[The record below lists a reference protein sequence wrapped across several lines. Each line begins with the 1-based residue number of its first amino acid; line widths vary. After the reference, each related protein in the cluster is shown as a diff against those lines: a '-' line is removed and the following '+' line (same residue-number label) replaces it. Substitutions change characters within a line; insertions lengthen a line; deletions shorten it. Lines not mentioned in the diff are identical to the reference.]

1 MSSPSSL
8 RELPTENW
16 QEVKKIASLF
26 EGTWQGN
33 NRPAIEDYL
42 PADPAVRLPVLVQL
56 VRSDLE
62 NRLRFGE
69 QARVEDYFARFPM
82 LAQDAELV
90 LFLIAAEYRERQNRE
105 AGMGTQE
112 YLARFP
118 QWAAPIFR
126 RLTAPDP
133 SQDAATHPGFGK
145 SSPSSEACTPGFPGA
160 HRGQGAV
167 TVVDDPSLMDLLQ
180 RAAQSMPRPGD
191 EFAGFQLLSE
201 LGRGAIG
208 RVFLAQQ
215 PDLAHRQV
223 VLKISAHLLE
233 EWETL
238 AQLQHTNIVPIYSVH
253 QEGALQAICMP
264 YFGTTTLEDIV
275 TELYCSG
282 RIPQSGKELVRT
294 LRHNKPTVLLS
305 RTKIA
310 SRASTV
316 AGAEREADSTQTV
329 RSAPA
334 HQSVDI
340 LEKLQHF
347 SYVEAV
353 LWIGDRLA
361 KGLAHAHE
369 HGILHRDLKPA
380 NILLTNEGEPML
392 LDFNLA
398 EDIKQRGNLVALVG
412 GTRSYMSPEQLDSCG
427 GGGAIDARSDIYSLG
442 LILYKM
448 LTGRHPYP
456 TPEWPSGQVLRQ
468 KHRLPPAPLRAL
480 NRGVSSSTE
489 AIILRCLEVDPAR
502 RYQTARELGEDL
514 ERQLANQPLKY
525 TREHSLLERVQKWA
539 RRHPRLN
546 SATTVAA
553 AFLVLLLAGTWMAL
567 NFWKSH
573 RDEFERVSRK
583 QAHTAALEA
592 REQLAEALHYQHALM
607 SSHEP
612 DTPALAAVRDLSA
625 RALQVY
631 QVPDNPSWPD
641 LPVVQNLDPAERD
654 MLRQIIGDMLMTW
667 TEAETIRAARAPP
680 GAARQEA
687 MRRAWCLHEG
697 TAACLGEDRVGPE
710 WWRQRGV
717 LLAVEGKEQEARNLF
732 RKAEQM
738 PRRSARDVFLEAAR
752 DARQRKYARAIPLL
766 QEATRTDPKLFWAWY
781 TLGICH
787 EELGHREEAVS
798 AFNTCLALAPDPAI
812 AFFPTFGRSGAY
824 LHWGGVHLEQAEV
837 DADKA
842 VALVSS
848 LGPEMRRRVAPQAY
862 LHRAEVRVQRNCYA
876 AAEQDL
882 TRALELG
889 MDIRALSERAKVR
902 ELRNDKAGA
911 LLDREAC
918 LAMKPADEAAWN
930 DRGLAQLPANP
941 RAAPQTGTL
950 QVLQNEMFDFMLAV
964 NNYSWDLLS
973 SVQMTILDANGQPVF
988 TMTSYGGQPPTTAY
1002 V

>member
-1 MSSPSSL
+1 MARNPG
-8 RELPTENW
+8 
-16 QEVKKIASLF
+16 QEEPFPHGGDGPDEEVRTSIYP
-26 EGTWQGN
+26 EQ
-33 NRPAIEDYL
+33 E
-42 PADPAVRLPVLVQL
+42 AV
-56 VRSDLE
+56 
-62 NRLRFGE
+62 
-69 QARVEDYFARFPM
+69 
-82 LAQDAELV
+82 
-90 LFLIAAEYRERQNRE
+90 
-105 AGMGTQE
+105 
-112 YLARFP
+112 
-118 QWAAPIFR
+118 
-126 RLTAPDP
+126 PD
-133 SQDAATHPGFGK
+133 
-145 SSPSSEACTPGFPGA
+145 
-160 HRGQGAV
+160 
-167 TVVDDPSLMDLLQ
+167 VDDPPLMDRLQ
-180 RAAQSMPRPGD
+180 RAAESMPRPGD
-191 EFAGFQLLSE
+191 VFARFQLLSE
-201 LGRGAIG
+201 LGIGAFG
-208 RVFLAQQ
+208 RVFLAMQ
-215 PDLAHRQV
+215 PDLAHRRV
-223 VLKISAHLLE
+223 ALKVSAHFLK

-253 QEGALQAICMP
+253 QKGRLQAICMP
-264 YFGTTTLEDIV
+264 YYGATTLQDIV
-275 TELYCSG
+275 AELYRSG
-282 RIPQSGKELVRT
+282 SIPQSGKEIVST
-294 LRHNKPTVLLS
+294 LRRQNEPTVLTARS
-305 RTKIA
+305 KIA
-310 SRASTV
+310 SQASTV
-316 AGAEREADSTQTV
+316 AGAEQEADSTQPV

-334 HQSVDI
+334 SQSVEI

-369 HGILHRDLKPA
+369 RGILHRDLKPA
-380 NILLTNEGEPML
+380 NILLTDEGQPML

-398 EDIKQRGNLVALVG
+398 EDIKQRTHVVALLG
-412 GTRSYMSPEQLDSCG
+412 GTLSYMSPEQLDCYC

-442 LILYKM
+442 LILYEM

-456 TPEWPSGQVLRQ
+456 RPEGPSSQVLPALRE
-468 KHRLPPAPLRAL
+468 KHRLPPAPLRAF
-480 NRGVSSSTE
+480 NRAVTPSTE

-514 ERQLANQPLKY
+514 ERQLADQPLKY
-525 TREHSLLERVQKWA
+525 TREPSLRERVQKWA

-546 SATTVAA
+546 SSTTVAA

-567 NFWKSH
+567 SFWKAH

-631 QVPDNPSWPD
+631 QAPDNPSWQD
-641 LPVVQNLDPAERD
+641 LPVVQNLAPAERD
-654 MLRQIIGDMLMTW
+654 KLRQIIGDMLMTW
-667 TEAETIRAARAPP
+667 TEAERVSAARAAP

-687 MRRAWCLHEG
+687 LRRAWRLHEG

-710 WWRQRGV
+710 WWRQRGL
-717 LLAVEGKEQEARNLF
+717 LLALEGKEQEARDLF
-732 RKAEQM
+732 SKAEQM
-738 PRRSARDVFLEAAR
+738 PRLSARDFFLEAAR
-752 DARQRKYARAIPLL
+752 DARQRKHARAIPLL

-798 AFNTCLALAPDPAI
+798 AFNTCLALVPGPAI
-812 AFFPTFGRSGAY
+812 AFFPTFGRSRAY

-848 LGPEMRRRVAPQAY
+848 LRPEMRRRVAPQAH
-862 LHRAEVRVQRNCYA
+862 LHRAEVRVQRKRYA
-876 AAEQDL
+876 AAEEDL

-889 MDIRALSERAKVR
+889 MDIQALSERAKVR

-911 LLDREAC
+911 RRDREAC
-918 LAMKPADEAAWN
+918 LARKPGDEAAWN

-941 RAAPQTGTL
+941 RAALADFEQALKLNPAFYPA
-950 QVLQNEMFDFMLAV
+950 LQNTAHVLSEHLGQQEKALEVMTRVVRLYPDIAQARIGRGVLLARLGKRAEAHEEARKALAGDRTPLIFYQAANIYALTSRKEPTDAERVCCLLAAALLRHFGQEIVDIDSDMDPVRDREDFRQLLRV
-964 NNYSWDLLS
+964 TRDLERE
-973 SVQMTILDANGQPVF
+973 VQNGP
-988 TMTSYGGQPPTTAY
+988 
-1002 V
+1002 